1 MKRTY
6 HIKMRAALWAMLVG
20 LLFYPASSAWAY
32 CSGNGDCCRCP
43 GQAQDLGSHSS
54 CEEACG
60 LTSNS
65 GGSAP
70 SYDYG
75 AAQRAQE
82 AAAAAERQRQ
92 EEAERAERERQ
103 RQAEEKR
110 QKDAAFIRDRDA
122 AANSLKGSSGSA
134 MDQLKGL
141 AGTDNSGL
149 KGSGFDSDSGLKG
162 LRGSD
167 PVVDSRNEPAG
178 RGGKSNYKGAI
189 AKPGKPAPHTDTSVV
204 DARNVPSGLPKSVDD
219 AIPHTPAGDRV
230 RKGFEA
236 IQAGDW
242 KVALAWFQDARN
254 KEPGDPGLG
263 RLVDLAQFTLEYRA
277 RAQTPVEKNSTPVQ
291 STQLPDKN
299 PTTHSSGGAAA
310 KPGEPG
316 DGSLARAAAGQMAA
330 RARADAAFKQYVK
343 KYGDRNASGRAS
355 AVAKASRGDGYTDEE
370 LKAQL
375 QKSLVDYRKNY
386 RKNHPD
392 GPDDSVGGSPAA
404 EEIILGGK
412 G

>member
-1 MKRTY
+1 MNDFEMAGVTRPTGEKMNHTY
-6 HIKMRAALWAMLVG
+6 HIKMHTALWAMLCVAC
-20 LLFYPASSAWAY
+20 FASTPAMGERDMG
-32 CSGNGDCCRCP
+32 CSPTLASPC
-43 GQAQDLGSHSS
+43 
-54 CEEACG
+54 
-60 LTSNS
+60 S
-65 GGSAP
+65 GGSTGGGSSTSTP

-75 AAQRAQE
+75 AARRAQEAE

-92 EEAERAERERQ
+92 QAEAERIERERK
-103 RQAEEKR
+103 AEEKR
-110 QKDAAFIRDRDA
+110 QKDAAFIHDRDA
-122 AANSLKGSSGSA
+122 AANSLKGSTGSA

-141 AGTDNSGL
+141 SGGDNSGL
-149 KGSGFDSDSGLKG
+149 KGSGFDTGNTGLKG

-167 PVVDSRNEPAG
+167 PIDQ
-178 RGGKSNYKGAI
+178 KSNSQ
-189 AKPGKPAPHTDTSVV
+189 PASHTDTSAV
-204 DARNVPSGLPKSVDD
+204 DARSVPSGLPKSVDE

-263 RLVDLAQFTLEYRA
+263 RLVDLAKFTLEYRA
-277 RAQTPVEKNSTPVQ
+277 RMPAVEKNSTPVQ
-291 STQLPDKN
+291 STQLPNKN
-299 PTTHSSGGAAA
+299 STTNSTGGAAA
-310 KPGEPG
+310 KSGDPAVEPG

-343 KYGDRNASGRAS
+343 KYGDRDAAGRAS

-386 RKNHPD
+386 RKNHPN
-392 GPDDSVGGSPAA
+392 GPDDGVSGSPAA
-404 EEIILGGK
+404 EEISIGGK